1 MHRAAAAMTKIPTLP
16 LSSGSH
22 IPVLGL
28 GTGSLGHKGKMSEE
42 EVTAALET
50 ALECGYRHFDTAA
63 NYRNETI
70 IGQVLRRWIS
80 EGKVKREELFITT
93 KLPANG
99 NREKDVG
106 RFLQKSLDDLG
117 LPYVDL
123 YLIHYP
129 CGILGTADDTLIPHK
144 IIFDPTTDILG
155 IWRGMEAQVKSSSTS
170 VSTSLPS
177 GGAMEAQVAAGK
189 ANNIGL
195 SNFNAEQLQRV
206 IKGCQVRPS
215 VLQVEVHV
223 YMQQGALRALC
234 AQHDI
239 LVCGFCP
246 LGGPFRLSSK
256 TSKLEKMKP
265 LLDDPLVLDVA
276 AAHHKTPAQVLLRYL
291 HQINVIPIPKSAN
304 PTRLLQNTQIFDF
317 ELTSAEMSSL
327 AGLDQGP
334 EGRIITEFFHGDH
347 AHPEFPFHPPN

>member
-1 MHRAAAAMTKIPTLP
+1 MANLMPASSHSALLRPLQKKWYSSTVCKLTLEVKRVSPKRVMHRAAAAMTKIPTLP

-28 GTGSLGHKGKMSEE
+28 GTGSLGHKG
-42 EVTAALET
+42 
-50 ALECGYRHFDTAA
+50 
-63 NYRNETI
+63 
-70 IGQVLRRWIS
+70 
-80 EGKVKREELFITT
+80 